1 MTASYNLRVGERSWY
16 LGGRTVGLLLRL
28 WRTTIRVEHRNSEVR
43 KPPYVL
49 ALWHGRVI
57 GNMMD
62 NYGCGAVTMASRSN
76 DGALA
81 AGIVEQLGLVAT
93 RGSTS
98 RSGKEALTEME
109 EKVRGG
115 EVPFAALTVDGP
127 RGPWRRVKV
136 GIVSLARRLEVPLI
150 PMTSS
155 CRRAWLLD
163 SWDHMVL
170 PKPFTKVV
178 VAYGQPWTPERLAG
192 PLREVLSGIAAD
204 MNALTAALDREVA
217 GNELWPPM

>member
-1 MTASYNLRVGERSWY
+1 VGERSWY
-16 LGGRTVGLLLRL
+16 LAGRAAGLLLRL
-28 WRTTIRVEHRNSEVR
+28 WRTTIRVEHRNTEVR

-62 NYGCGAVTMASRSN
+62 NFDCRAVTMASRSN

-81 AGIVEQLGLVAT
+81 AGIVDQLGLIAT
-93 RGSTS
+93 RGSNA

-109 EKVRGG
+109 EMVRAG
-115 EVPFAALTVDGP
+115 EAPFAALTVDGP
-127 RGPWRRVKV
+127 RGPWRKVKV
-136 GIVSLARRLEVPLI
+136 GIVSLARRLDVPLVL
-150 PMTSS
+150 MTST
-155 CRRAWLLD
+155 CRRSWVLG

-178 VAYGQPWTPERLAG
+178 VAYGEPWTPERLAG
-192 PLREVLSGIAAD
+192 PLPKVLSGIAAEMD
-204 MNALTAALDREVA
+204 ALTAALDREVA
-217 GNELWPPM
+217 GRELWAPR

>member
-1 MTASYNLRVGERSWY
+1 M
-16 LGGRTVGLLLRL
+16 LLRL
-28 WRTTIRVEHRNSEVR
+28 WRTTVRVENRNSAVR

-57 GNMMD
+57 PNMMD
-62 NYGCGAVTMASRSN
+62 NYDCGAVTMASRSN

-81 AGIVEQLGLVAT
+81 AGIVDQLGLIPT

-98 RSGKEALTEME
+98 RAGRAALEEME
-109 EKVRGG
+109 EIVRSG
-115 EVPFAALTVDGP
+115 EAPFAGLTVDGP
-127 RGPWRRVKV
+127 RGPWRKVKV
-136 GIVSLARRLEVPLI
+136 GVVTLARRLQVPLI
-150 PMTSS
+150 PITSS
-155 CRRAWLLD
+155 CRRAWVLR

-178 VAYGQPWTPERLAG
+178 VAYGEPWTPERLSG
-192 PLREVLSGIAAD
+192 PLPTVLSGIAAD

-217 GNELWPPM
+217 GRELWPPG

>member
-1 MTASYNLRVGERSWY
+1 VGERSWY
-16 LGGRTVGLLLRL
+16 VAGRTAGLMLRL
-28 WRTTIRVEHRNSEVR
+28 WRTMIRVENRNSGVR
-43 KPPYVL
+43 RAPYVL

-57 GNMMD
+57 PNMMD
-62 NYGCGAVTMASRSN
+62 NYDCGSVTMASRSN

-81 AGIVEQLGLVAT
+81 AGIVDQLGLIAT

-98 RSGKEALTEME
+98 RSGKQALEEME
-109 EKVRGG
+109 EKVRSG
-115 EVPFAALTVDGP
+115 EAPFAALTVDGP
-127 RGPWRRVKV
+127 RGPWRKVKV
-136 GIVSLARRLEVPLI
+136 GIVTLARRLQVPLI

-155 CRRAWLLD
+155 CRRAWVLR

-178 VAYGQPWTPERLAG
+178 VAYGEPWSPERLSG
-192 PLREVLSGIAAD
+192 PLPAVLSGIEAD

-217 GNELWPPM
+217 GRELWPPG